1 MFGKQTFGIE
11 KTLPPHIRKIAR
23 ILLMDAPLIQL
34 HESTFLVQIRQESL
48 WKKMVML
55 SSDGYIAREQTC

>member
-1 MFGKQTFGIE
+1 MIYNLGGMFGKQTFGIE
-11 KTLPPHIRKIAR
+11 KTLPPHIGKIAR

-48 WKKMVML
+48 WKKI
-55 SSDGYIAREQTC
+55 GNAFF